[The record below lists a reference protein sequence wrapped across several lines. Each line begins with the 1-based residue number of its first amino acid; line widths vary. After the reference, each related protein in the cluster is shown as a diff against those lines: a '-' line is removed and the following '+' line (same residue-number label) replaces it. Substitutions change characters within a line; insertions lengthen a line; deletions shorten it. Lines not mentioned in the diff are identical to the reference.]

1 MRILMANALFPPA
14 RTGSAI
20 FTEQLALSLT
30 EIGHEVQVV
39 TTTNADGDGLNE
51 CPIHVTRLKSR
62 NVSVGRLAWNYVI
75 PLSVGPKNARAIK
88 QIMRSFR
95 PEVVICHGQI
105 FDLTWL
111 TAIVARLCRIPVV
124 VVVHTA
130 IWNENRFRRFVLR
143 AFERIVINP
152 ILKYAKADFIAVD
165 KWTHGDAKRLLA
177 KHKPVQVIPV
187 SVDSSQFQDG
197 DPEIAR
203 ERYGIPNSPIL
214 LSLGHVIALRNRH
227 ALVRAL
233 QLIIDEVP
241 DVTVVIAG
249 ELYDSSFLDIA
260 NDLGVAEHIICL
272 GSVPHQDI
280 KHLLAT
286 AAIELHD
293 LQGLGLGIT
302 TMEAMASGVP
312 IVAWASDDNYPGISL
327 RSYEGLMFIDDV
339 SPEVLSAAV
348 LKMLH
353 DPAAR
358 EKAVAAQRLMVN
370 DLFHPLSV
378 AQSYQTVM
386 QSVLPSDQEIEKQDQ
401 DSRTPPLIL

>member
-1 MRILMANALFPPA
+1 MANALFPPA

-20 FTEQLALSLT
+20 FTEQLALTLADR
-30 EIGHEVQVV
+30 EHEVQVV
-39 TTTNADGDGLNE
+39 TSVDDDRE
-51 CPIHVTRLKSR
+51 VSESSSDVTRLKSR

-75 PLSVGPKNARAIK
+75 PLSVGPKNFRALK
-88 QIMRSFR
+88 QLMRSFR
-95 PEVVICHGQI
+95 PEVVVCHGQI

-111 TAIVARLCRIPVV
+111 TAVVARLCRIPVV

-152 ILKYAKADFIAVD
+152 VLKYAKADFIAVD

-187 SVDSSQFQDG
+187 SVDRSQFQDG
-197 DPEIAR
+197 DRQIAR
-203 ERYGIPNSPIL
+203 ERYDIPNSPIL

-233 QLIIDEVP
+233 PLIIAEVP

-249 ELYDSSFLDIA
+249 ELYDSSFLEIA
-260 NDLGVAEHIICL
+260 NDLGVADHIICL
-272 GSVPHQDI
+272 GSVPHEDI

-312 IVAWASDDNYPGISL
+312 IVAWASEDNYPGISL
-327 RSYEGLMFIDDV
+327 KSYEGLMFIDDV
-339 SPEVLSAAV
+339 SPEVLSTAV

-353 DPAAR
+353 DPVAR
-358 EKAVAAQRLMVN
+358 EKAVVAQRQMVD
-370 DLFHPLSV
+370 DLFRPQSV
-378 AQSYQTVM
+378 AEQYEVVM
-386 QSVLPSDQEIEKQDQ
+386 NSVVFCDQETE
-401 DSRTPPLIL
+401 

>member
-1 MRILMANALFPPA
+1 MANALFPPA

-20 FTEQLALSLT
+20 FTEQLALTLADR
-30 EIGHEVQVV
+30 GHEVQVV
-39 TTTNADGDGLNE
+39 TSVDDDSEASESSSG
-51 CPIHVTRLKSR
+51 VTRLKSR

-75 PLSVGPKNARAIK
+75 PLSVGPKNFRALK
-88 QIMRSFR
+88 QLMRSFR
-95 PEVVICHGQI
+95 PEVVVCHGQI

-111 TAIVARLCRIPVV
+111 TAVVARLCRIPVV

-152 ILKYAKADFIAVD
+152 VLKYAKANFIAVD
-165 KWTHGDAKRLLA
+165 KWTYGDAKRLLA
-177 KHKPVQVIPV
+177 QHKPVQVIPV

-197 DPEIAR
+197 DSEIAR
-203 ERYGIPNSPIL
+203 ERYHLPNSPIL

-233 QLIIDEVP
+233 PLIIAEVP
-241 DVTVVIAG
+241 DITVVIAG
-249 ELYDSSFLDIA
+249 ELYDSSFLEIA
-260 NDLGVAEHIICL
+260 NDLGVADHIICL
-272 GSVPHQDI
+272 GSVPHEDI
-280 KHLLAT
+280 EHLLAT
-286 AAIELHD
+286 AEIELHD

-327 RSYEGLMFIDDV
+327 KSYEGLIFIDDV
-339 SPEVLSAAV
+339 SPEVLSSVV

-353 DPAAR
+353 DPVAR
-358 EKAVAAQRLMVN
+358 EKAVAAQRQMV
-370 DLFHPLSV
+370 DELFRPQSV
-378 AQSYQTVM
+378 AEQYEVVM
-386 QSVLPSDQEIEKQDQ
+386 ESVVFCDQETE
-401 DSRTPPLIL
+401 

>member
-1 MRILMANALFPPA
+1 MANALFPPA

-20 FTEQLALSLT
+20 FTEQLALTLADR
-30 EIGHEVQVV
+30 EHELQVV
-39 TTTNADGDGLNE
+39 TSVDDDSEVGESSSD
-51 CPIHVTRLKSR
+51 VTRLKSR

-75 PLSVGPKNARAIK
+75 PLSVGPKNFRALK
-88 QIMRSFR
+88 QLMRSFR
-95 PEVVICHGQI
+95 PEVVVCHGQI

-111 TAIVARLCRIPVV
+111 TAVVARLCRIPVV

-152 ILKYAKADFIAVD
+152 VLKYAKADFIAVD

-187 SVDSSQFQDG
+187 SVDPSQFQDG

-203 ERYGIPNSPIL
+203 ERYDIPNSPIL

-233 QLIIDEVP
+233 PLVIAEVP

-249 ELYDSSFLDIA
+249 ELYDSSFLEIA
-260 NDLGVAEHIICL
+260 NDLGVADHIICL
-272 GSVPHQDI
+272 GSVPHEDI

-327 RSYEGLMFIDDV
+327 KSYEGLMFIDDV
-339 SPEVLSAAV
+339 SPEVLSTAV

-353 DPAAR
+353 DPVAR
-358 EKAVAAQRLMVN
+358 EKAVVAQRQMVD
-370 DLFHPLSV
+370 DLFRPQSV
-378 AQSYQTVM
+378 AEQYEVVM
-386 QSVLPSDQEIEKQDQ
+386 NSVVFCDQETE
-401 DSRTPPLIL
+401 

>member
-20 FTEQLALSLT
+20 FTEQLALTLADR
-30 EIGHEVQVV
+30 EHEVQVV
-39 TTTNADGDGLNE
+39 TSVDDDRE
-51 CPIHVTRLKSR
+51 VSESSSDVTRLKSR

-75 PLSVGPKNARAIK
+75 PLSVGPKNFRALK
-88 QIMRSFR
+88 QLMRSFR
-95 PEVVICHGQI
+95 PEVVVCHGQI

-111 TAIVARLCRIPVV
+111 TAVVARLCRIPVV

-152 ILKYAKADFIAVD
+152 VLKYAKADFIAVD

-187 SVDSSQFQDG
+187 SVDRSQFQDG
-197 DPEIAR
+197 DRQIAR
-203 ERYGIPNSPIL
+203 ERYDIPNSPIL

-233 QLIIDEVP
+233 PLIIAEVP

-249 ELYDSSFLDIA
+249 ELYDSSFLEIA
-260 NDLGVAEHIICL
+260 NDLGVADHIICL
-272 GSVPHQDI
+272 GSVPHEDI

-312 IVAWASDDNYPGISL
+312 IVAWASEDNYPGISL
-327 RSYEGLMFIDDV
+327 KSYEGLMFIDDV
-339 SPEVLSAAV
+339 SPEVLSTAV

-353 DPAAR
+353 DPVAR
-358 EKAVAAQRLMVN
+358 EKAVVAQRQMVD
-370 DLFHPLSV
+370 DLFRPQSV
-378 AQSYQTVM
+378 AEQYEVVM
-386 QSVLPSDQEIEKQDQ
+386 ESVVFCDQETE
-401 DSRTPPLIL
+401 

>member
-1 MRILMANALFPPA
+1 MRVLNVNTLYPPA

-20 FTEQLALSLT
+20 FSEQLALTLVNL
-30 EIGHEVQVV
+30 GHEVQVV
-39 TTTNADGDGLNE
+39 TTVNSDGSRVDE
-51 CPIHVTRLKSR
+51 SPIHVTRLKSR

-75 PLSVGPKNARAIK
+75 PLSVSPKNFRVLK
-88 QIMRSFR
+88 ELMRSFR

-111 TAIVARLCRIPVV
+111 TAVVARLCRIPVV

-130 IWNENRFRRFVLR
+130 IWNESRFRRFVLR

-187 SVDSSQFQDG
+187 SVDSSQFLDG
-197 DPEIAR
+197 DPSVAR
-203 ERYGIPNSPIL
+203 ERYGIPSSPIL

-233 QLIIDEVP
+233 PLIIAEVP
-241 DVTVVIAG
+241 DVKVVIAG

-260 NDLGVAEHIICL
+260 NDLGVADHIICL
-272 GSVPHQDI
+272 GSVPHEDI

-327 RSYEGLMFIDDV
+327 KSYEGLMFIDDV
-339 SPEVLSAAV
+339 SPEGLSAAV

-353 DPAAR
+353 DPAVR
-358 EKAVAAQRLMVN
+358 EKAVVAQRLMVSEVFAPTN
-370 DLFHPLSV
+370 V
-378 AQSYQTVM
+378 ANSYI
-386 QSVLPSDQEIEKQDQ
+386 DAIREAI
-401 DSRTPPLIL
+401 

>member
-20 FTEQLALSLT
+20 FTEQLALTLADR
-30 EIGHEVQVV
+30 EHELQVV
-39 TTTNADGDGLNE
+39 TSVDDDSE
-51 CPIHVTRLKSR
+51 VSESSSDVTRLKSR

-75 PLSVGPKNARAIK
+75 PLSVGPKNFRALK
-88 QIMRSFR
+88 QLMRSFR
-95 PEVVICHGQI
+95 PEVVVCHGQI

-111 TAIVARLCRIPVV
+111 TAVVARLCRIPVV

-143 AFERIVINP
+143 AFERIVISP
-152 ILKYAKADFIAVD
+152 VLKYAKANFIAVD

-187 SVDSSQFQDG
+187 SVDPSQFQDG

-203 ERYGIPNSPIL
+203 ERYDIPNSPIL

-233 QLIIDEVP
+233 PLVIAEVP

-249 ELYDSSFLDIA
+249 ELYDSSFLEIA
-260 NDLGVAEHIICL
+260 NDLGVADHIICL
-272 GSVPHQDI
+272 GSVPHEDI

-327 RSYEGLMFIDDV
+327 KSYEGLMFIDDV
-339 SPEVLSAAV
+339 SPEVLSTAV

-353 DPAAR
+353 DPVAR
-358 EKAVAAQRLMVN
+358 EKAVVAQRQMVD
-370 DLFHPLSV
+370 DLFRPQSV
-378 AQSYQTVM
+378 AEQYEVVM
-386 QSVLPSDQEIEKQDQ
+386 NSVVFCDQETE
-401 DSRTPPLIL
+401 

>member
-20 FTEQLALSLT
+20 FTEQLALTLADR
-30 EIGHEVQVV
+30 EHEVQVV
-39 TTTNADGDGLNE
+39 TSVDDDRE
-51 CPIHVTRLKSR
+51 VSESSSDVTRLKSR

-75 PLSVGPKNARAIK
+75 PLSVGPKNFRALK
-88 QIMRSFR
+88 QLMRSFR
-95 PEVVICHGQI
+95 PEVVVCHGQI

-111 TAIVARLCRIPVV
+111 TAVVARLCRIPVV

-152 ILKYAKADFIAVD
+152 VLKYAKADFIAVD

-187 SVDSSQFQDG
+187 SVDPSQFQDG
-197 DPEIAR
+197 DREIAR
-203 ERYGIPNSPIL
+203 ERYDIPNSPIL

-233 QLIIDEVP
+233 PLIIAEVP

-249 ELYDSSFLDIA
+249 ELYDSSFLEIA
-260 NDLGVAEHIICL
+260 NDLGVADHIICL
-272 GSVPHQDI
+272 GSVPHEDI

-327 RSYEGLMFIDDV
+327 KSYEGLMFIDDV
-339 SPEVLSAAV
+339 SPEVLSTAV

-353 DPAAR
+353 DPVAR
-358 EKAVAAQRLMVN
+358 EKAVVAQRQMVD
-370 DLFHPLSV
+370 DLFRPQSV
-378 AQSYQTVM
+378 AEQYEVVM
-386 QSVLPSDQEIEKQDQ
+386 NSVVFCDQETE
-401 DSRTPPLIL
+401 

>member
-20 FTEQLALSLT
+20 FTEQLALTLADR
-30 EIGHEVQVV
+30 EHEVQVV
-39 TTTNADGDGLNE
+39 TSVDDDRE
-51 CPIHVTRLKSR
+51 VSESSSDVTRLKSR

-75 PLSVGPKNARAIK
+75 PLSVGPKNFRALK
-88 QIMRSFR
+88 QLMRSFR
-95 PEVVICHGQI
+95 PEVVVCHGQI

-111 TAIVARLCRIPVV
+111 TAVVARLCRIPVV

-152 ILKYAKADFIAVD
+152 VLKYAKADFIAVD

-187 SVDSSQFQDG
+187 SVDRSQFQDG
-197 DPEIAR
+197 DRQIAR
-203 ERYGIPNSPIL
+203 ERYDIPNSPIL

-233 QLIIDEVP
+233 PLIIAEVP

-249 ELYDSSFLDIA
+249 ELYDSSFLEIA
-260 NDLGVAEHIICL
+260 NDLGVADHIICL
-272 GSVPHQDI
+272 GSVPHEDI

-312 IVAWASDDNYPGISL
+312 IVAWASEDNYPGISL
-327 RSYEGLMFIDDV
+327 KSYEGLMFIDDV
-339 SPEVLSAAV
+339 SPEVLSTAV

-353 DPAAR
+353 DPVAR
-358 EKAVAAQRLMVN
+358 EKAVVAQRQMVD
-370 DLFHPLSV
+370 DLFRPQSV
-378 AQSYQTVM
+378 AEQYEVVM
-386 QSVLPSDQEIEKQDQ
+386 NSVVFCDQETE
-401 DSRTPPLIL
+401 

>member
-20 FTEQLALSLT
+20 FTEQLALTLADR
-30 EIGHEVQVV
+30 EHELQVV
-39 TTTNADGDGLNE
+39 TSVDDDSE
-51 CPIHVTRLKSR
+51 VSESSSDVTRLKSR

-75 PLSVGPKNARAIK
+75 PLSVGPKNFRALK
-88 QIMRSFR
+88 QLMRSFR
-95 PEVVICHGQI
+95 PEVVVCHGQI

-111 TAIVARLCRIPVV
+111 TAVVARLCRIPVV

-152 ILKYAKADFIAVD
+152 VLKYAKADFIAVD

-187 SVDSSQFQDG
+187 SVDPSQFQDG

-203 ERYGIPNSPIL
+203 ERYDIPNSPIL

-233 QLIIDEVP
+233 PLVIAEVP

-249 ELYDSSFLDIA
+249 ELYDSSFLEIA
-260 NDLGVAEHIICL
+260 NDLGVADHIICL
-272 GSVPHQDI
+272 GSVPHEDI

-327 RSYEGLMFIDDV
+327 KSYEGLMFIDDV
-339 SPEVLSAAV
+339 SPEVLSTAV

-353 DPAAR
+353 DPVAR
-358 EKAVAAQRLMVN
+358 EKAVVAQRQMVD
-370 DLFHPLSV
+370 DLFRPQSV
-378 AQSYQTVM
+378 AEQYEVVM
-386 QSVLPSDQEIEKQDQ
+386 NSVVFCDQETE
-401 DSRTPPLIL
+401 